1 MTDDFLFQ
9 FKSLFEILYLS
20 RQKAIEIMKVT
31 IFKRMVQE
39 ICLKCKQL
47 HHALNHDERMVELLT
62 VRDVLLADKVSREET
77 LS

>member
-1 MTDDFLFQ
+1 
-9 FKSLFEILYLS
+9 
-20 RQKAIEIMKVT
+20 MKVT
-31 IFKRMVQE
+31 IFKRKAQE
-39 ICLKCKQL
+39 TCLKCKQL

>member
-1 MTDDFLFQ
+1 
-9 FKSLFEILYLS
+9 
-20 RQKAIEIMKVT
+20 MKVT